1 MADAKRLVPKEALDY
16 LKRKKLRPAFS
27 YKDVWNEEH
36 AAAFTVAKAMQ
47 LDVLSDIKKAVEKAV
62 EDGTTFEQFK
72 KDLKPTLMQ
81 KGWWGKKDMVDPL
94 TGKTV
99 NAQLGSDRRL
109 KTIYSTNLRSAFQK
123 GQYDRAMSSD
133 AHPYLMYHLGP
144 SVHHREQHARWN
156 NLIRPKDDPIWNE
169 IFPPNG
175 YGCKCYTTAVS
186 AARKE
191 RYERD
196 GVPAYDPSTGKT
208 VRVPAQTS
216 APKMNYKNYFNER
229 KGAMERI
236 PQGITP
242 GFNWNQGLPRDKQME
257 NALKQKMEAQ
267 KAYLSDSSLA
277 MKVNKDDKGQ
287 MASFIRDRYDSKVPK
302 LEKLVKDSKSFF
314 TTKKEL
320 QKSEKLRHVADALD
334 HLEKNCKD
342 AAFKKVVWGSLN
354 LIHGGAIA
362 VFNPYYPD
370 AVFLNVMEFGDL
382 PKTAKQRFDDRI
394 ISTSSP
400 MHFVFHEAGHKWVL
414 KHLTN
419 RYKFIPIKWLEKS
432 DGKWFEKNISWNAG
446 RKPEEAVAELFAM
459 KMAGDE
465 IPAQAVSLIAK
476 YAKEFAKW
484 LY

>member
-216 APKMNYKNYFNER
+216 APKMEYKNYFNER
-229 KGAMERI
+229 KGTMERI

-242 GFNWNQGLPRDKQME
+242 GFNWNQGQAGRVIPVLQECLKKAQDKMPMAVDSVIKTLQNSTIYRDQLSDFVDEAFKNKAAKRINNKNTAPVGFLDKKLTEFLRAEGIETSGRNVIVLEQRLITDDKYLVRHAKVGNAPTEQDWKNLMDYLADADVYWDNRDKKKNLLFLKKLTDSEYIKIAVDVEATERYLKLPKIDTMFYLRIATEDEVGIQEYRQIM
-257 NALKQKMEAQ
+257 ALKK
-267 KAYLSDSSLA
+267 
-277 MKVNKDDKGQ
+277 
-287 MASFIRDRYDSKVPK
+287 IR
-302 LEKLVKDSKSFF
+302 
-314 TTKKEL
+314 
-320 QKSEKLRHVADALD
+320 
-334 HLEKNCKD
+334 
-342 AAFKKVVWGSLN
+342 
-354 LIHGGAIA
+354 
-362 VFNPYYPD
+362 
-370 AVFLNVMEFGDL
+370 
-382 PKTAKQRFDDRI
+382 
-394 ISTSSP
+394 
-400 MHFVFHEAGHKWVL
+400 
-414 KHLTN
+414 
-419 RYKFIPIKWLEKS
+419 
-432 DGKWFEKNISWNAG
+432 
-446 RKPEEAVAELFAM
+446 
-459 KMAGDE
+459 
-465 IPAQAVSLIAK
+465 
-476 YAKEFAKW
+476 
-484 LY
+484 

>member
-47 LDVLSDIKKAVEKAV
+47 LDVLSDIKKTVEKAV

-216 APKMNYKNYFNER
+216 APKMEYKVYENFR
-229 KGAMERI
+229 KGIVERI
-236 PQGITP
+236 PVGITP
-242 GFNWNQGLPRDKQME
+242 GFNWNQGKTDRVYSVMQ
-257 NALKQKMEAQ
+257 ALSKKVSVNETNEEFLKTVCGNQIFRNNFQKFVDNSFNGQYKGHEITPVGFLNIAVVRWLKNNVGIDVGSNTVIGLESRLIKGIKATRHSIQ
-267 KAYLSDSSLA
+267 KADAGILIDALLDGRAYWLKDGHGTTAKDSVVYLFP
-277 MKVNKDDKGQ
+277 VNEDEWFKIAVRPIINVNGIT
-287 MASFIRDRYDSKVPK
+287 APFIRSVGYYSNST
-302 LEKLVKDSKSFF
+302 VKGMLK
-314 TTKKEL
+314 
-320 QKSEKLRHVADALD
+320 
-334 HLEKNCKD
+334 
-342 AAFKKVVWGSLN
+342 N
-354 LIHGGAIA
+354 LI
-362 VFNPYYPD
+362 
-370 AVFLNVMEFGDL
+370 E
-382 PKTAKQRFDDRI
+382 
-394 ISTSSP
+394 
-400 MHFVFHEAGHKWVL
+400 
-414 KHLTN
+414 
-419 RYKFIPIKWLEKS
+419 IK
-432 DGKWFEKNISWNAG
+432 
-446 RKPEEAVAELFAM
+446 
-459 KMAGDE
+459 
-465 IPAQAVSLIAK
+465 
-476 YAKEFAKW
+476 
-484 LY
+484 